1 MEGAAATQSSSEQQ
15 RIFCDVLQEE
25 YSFEIPAKKER
36 ILARIS
42 SGIVGQYAAFSS
54 PFGRKPVVY
63 ADWTASGRAVAVI
76 EKYVAQQ
83 VLPFYANT
91 HTTQSVTG
99 LQSTCFRHEARQ
111 IIAQAVNAKVRYCL
125 C

>member
-1 MEGAAATQSSSEQQ
+1 MDSASVTHPSASEQ

-25 YSFEIPAKKER
+25 YSFEASAKVPR

-42 SGIVGQYAAFSS
+42 DGIVGQYAAFSS

-63 ADWTASGRAVAVI
+63 ADWTASGRAVAAV
-76 EKYVAQQ
+76 EKYVSQQ

-111 IIAQAVNAKVRYCL
+111 IIAQAVNAKVGC
-125 C
+125 